1 VRRPEDVPPRR
12 PARQGPRS
20 SRGRTL
26 LGVAVAVA
34 VVLILSLR
42 GIARFYTDYL
52 WFDELGFT
60 SVWRGMLA
68 SKVVLTVGFTVFFF
82 VLLLGNLVIADRLA
96 PTFRPI
102 GADDEIVARYQ
113 ELVGPHARKL
123 RVGVALLFALIA
135 GTGAAAQWRSFLLFR
150 NSVSFGQRDPQFD
163 RDISF
168 YMFKL
173 PFASYVV
180 DWLFV
185 ALVLVLV
192 LTAVA
197 HYLNGGIRL
206 QSALQRVTPAV
217 KGHLS
222 VLLGLVAMTKA
233 AGYYLQTFEL
243 NFSTR
248 GFVDGAGYTDVHA
261 QLPALRLLTL
271 IMIAASV
278 LFLVNIWRRGWAL
291 PVVAVLVWAVVAL
304 SAGVVYPALVQRFRV
319 EPAQNERERTYIDRN
334 IEATRAAMRLDTVE
348 ETEFPFERTLTAEQL
363 AANAD
368 TVRNIRLWDPDTLED
383 TYRALQELRSYY
395 QFADVDIDRYE
406 IEGERRSAVLS
417 VRGLNPHDLP
427 GKATWVNSHLKYTH
441 GYGAVLSSANAVD
454 EQGRPDLLLRDIP
467 PVGTPSLEGNGARI
481 YFSENL
487 PGYAIVRTNQD
498 EIDYTTGGTP
508 ATTRYTGDA
517 GVPLSSQRR
526 QVAFALRFGD
536 PNIVLS
542 SELNSR
548 SKVVFNRD
556 IADRVRA
563 AAPFLSYDSD
573 PYPVIAGGRVLWV
586 QDAYTTSSRYPYA
599 QRAEVEGLRAG
610 ADLARGGF
618 NYVRNSVKVVIDAFD
633 GTTTYYLMDPDDPV
647 ARAYGKAFPR
657 LFTDGRLM
665 PSELREHLRYPE
677 DLFRVQANMFGDYHI
692 DNADVFYASNDD
704 WDIAQDPGTGRVRSG
719 TGAGGGGS
727 GGAGG
732 GAGGGAAPPTTLSLA
747 GLSAGGEK
755 LPRMEPTYL
764 TLRLPGDSKAGFV
777 ILQPFVPESR
787 DDRQKNMTAFLVA
800 RSDPEDYGR
809 LEVFEMPRN
818 LQVDG
823 PLIVNNAIQSQP
835 EIAREITQLNQ
846 QGSSVLFGQVQV
858 IPIERSLLYVRP
870 MYVTSERTQL
880 PEVRHVIVVHNGEA
894 VMRPTLRE
902 ALVQLF
908 GDAPLTLEERPTG
921 GVSPPSGGT
930 GTGGGTGAGGAVPGE
945 AATAVA
951 SLLARAEAA
960 FAAADAALKAGN
972 LAEYQAKI
980 REAQDLIAS
989 ATRQLRSGSGSGGG
1003 AAGGGASGGSGST
1016 TTTTAAPTSA

>member
-1 VRRPEDVPPRR
+1 M
-12 PARQGPRS
+12 
-20 SRGRTL
+20 
-26 LGVAVAVA
+26 LGVAVGIA
-34 VVLILSLR
+34 VVLVLSLR

-68 SKVVLTVGFTVFFF
+68 SKIVLTVGFTVFFF
-82 VLLLGNLVIADRLA
+82 VLLLGNLIIADRLA
-96 PTFRPI
+96 PTFRPV
-102 GADDEIVARYQ
+102 GAEDEIVARYQ
-113 ELVGPHARKL
+113 EIVGPYANKV

-135 GTGAAAQWRSFLLFR
+135 GTGAGAQWRNFLLFR
-150 NSVSFGQRDPQFD
+150 NSVDFGARDPQFD

-168 YMFKL
+168 YVFKL
-173 PFASYVV
+173 PFATYVV

-185 ALVLVLV
+185 ALVLVLI

-222 VLLGLVAMTKA
+222 VLLGLVAVTKA
-233 AGYYLQTFEL
+233 AAYYLQTFEL

-261 QLPALRLLTL
+261 QLPALRLLML

-291 PVVAVLVWAVVAL
+291 PVVAVLVWGVVAL

-319 EPAQNERERTYIDRN
+319 SPAENERESAYIDRN
-334 IEATRAAMRLDTVE
+334 IKATRAALQLDKVE
-348 ETEFPFERTLTAEQL
+348 PTPFPFEQTLTAEQL
-363 AANAD
+363 ANNAD
-368 TVRNIRLWDPDTLED
+368 TIRNIRLWDPDTLKD
-383 TYRALQELRSYY
+383 TYQALQELRSYY
-395 QFADVDIDRYE
+395 QFPDVDIDRYV
-406 IEGERRSAVLS
+406 IDGELRSAVLS

-427 GKATWVNSHLKYTH
+427 GKSTWVNSHLKYTH

-454 EQGRPDLLLRDIP
+454 AQGRPDLLLRDIP
-467 PVGTPSLEGNGARI
+467 PVGKPPIEGNGARI

-487 PGYAIVRTNQD
+487 PGYAIVSSDQP
-498 EIDYTTGGTP
+498 EIDYTTSGP
-508 ATTRYTGDA
+508 AATTRYTGDA
-517 GVPLSSQRR
+517 GVALSSLRR
-526 QVAFALRFGD
+526 QLAFALRFAD

-556 IADRVRA
+556 IAERVRA
-563 AAPFLSYDSD
+563 AAPFLAYDSD
-573 PYPVIAGGRVLWV
+573 PYPVIIEGRVLWV
-586 QDAYTTSSRYPYA
+586 QDAYTTSSRYPYG

-618 NYVRNSVKVVIDAFD
+618 NYVRNSVKIVIDAFD
-633 GTTTYYLMDPDDPV
+633 GTTTLYLMDPDDPV
-647 ARAYGKAFPR
+647 ARAYDKAFPR

-665 PSELREHLRYPE
+665 PEDLRKHLRYPE
-677 DLFRVQANMFGDYHI
+677 DLFRVQGNMFGDYHVT
-692 DNADVFYASNDD
+692 DAEVFYASNDD
-704 WDIAQDPGTGRVRSG
+704 WDIAQDPGTGRVRAAENPSG
-719 TGAGGGGS
+719 S
-727 GGAGG
+727 GG
-732 GAGGGAAPPTTLSLA
+732 GAGRGTGGPSTTLSLA
-747 GLSAGGEK
+747 GLSAGSGK

-764 TLRLPGDSKAGFV
+764 TLRLPGDDDASFV

-800 RSDPEDYGR
+800 RSDPDEYGT

-823 PLIVNNAIQSQP
+823 PLIVNNAIQSDP
-835 EIAREITQLNQ
+835 DIAREITQLNQ
-846 QGSSVLFGQVQV
+846 QGSAVLLGQVQV

-870 MYVTSERTQL
+870 LYVTSDTTRL
-880 PEVRHVIVVHNGEA
+880 PEVKRVVVVHNSQA

-902 ALVQLF
+902 TLVELF
-908 GDAPLTLEERPTG
+908 GDAPATLEQGPAG
-921 GVSPPSGGT
+921 GPS
-930 GTGGGTGAGGAVPGE
+930 TGGGGSGSGSASASGSPGS
-945 AATAVA
+945 AATDAV
-951 SLLARAEAA
+951 SVLLARAEAA
-960 FAAADAALKAGN
+960 FAAADAALKAGD
-972 LAEYQAKI
+972 LAGYQAKI
-980 REAQDLIAS
+980 KEAQDLIAAAS
-989 ATRQLRSGSGSGGG
+989 RQLRSSSGSP
-1003 AAGGGASGGSGST
+1003 SST
-1016 TTTTAAPTSA
+1016 TTTTAPTSA